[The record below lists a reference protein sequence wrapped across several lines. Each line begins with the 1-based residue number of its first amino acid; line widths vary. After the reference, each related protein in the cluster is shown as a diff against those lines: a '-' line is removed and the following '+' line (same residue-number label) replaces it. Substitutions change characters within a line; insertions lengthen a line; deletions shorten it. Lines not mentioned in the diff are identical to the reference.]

1 MGSVLADPRG
11 LVASTAMTKL
21 RWGMGSQAPPRSRW
35 KEETKPCAQEVPAC
49 APSEHSRH
57 SGVPLLVPALLG
69 SEKGGHSVTCAKP
82 PMNEPYEKGSRKRED
97 SVTKGWRFEGSG
109 DP

>member
-21 RWGMGSQAPPRSRW
+21 RWGTGVPGPPPPCSRW
-35 KEETKPCAQEVPAC
+35 KEGTKPCAQEVPVC

-57 SGVPLLVPALLG
+57 SGVSSLVPALLG

-82 PMNEPYEKGSRKRED
+82 PVTEPYEKGS
-97 SVTKGWRFEGSG
+97 
-109 DP
+109 